1 MVRRTTDKKHMD
13 RDELVQLMTCDILNG
28 MSKYRVKLK
37 LQRDQYEDFVTSKFS
52 ERKIYYLLEEAYS
65 NCKIPLAED
74 RQKMRELF
82 ISRYEDILEE
92 ARDARDRQ
100 NAINALKEMGKILGI
115 YEPEKVDVNAN
126 VNVDISFGLEDN
138 ETELQD

>member
-37 LQRDQYEDFVTSKFS
+37 LQRDKYEDFVTSKFS
-52 ERKIYYLLEEAYS
+52 ERKIYYLLEEAYN
-65 NCKIPLAED
+65 NCKIPLAKD

-115 YEPEKVDVNAN
+115 YEPEKVDVTGAIN
-126 VNVDISFGLEDN
+126 VNIDFGLGNGSES
-138 ETELQD
+138 